1 MIPSSI
7 ATDLTLALVDPF
19 TEISSRNVSCGCEL
33 KLIRAERER
42 RKSERVPKKLSL
54 NEPILK

>member
-19 TEISSRNVSCGCEL
+19 SEISSRNVSCEL
-33 KLIRAERER
+33 KLISAERER
-42 RKSERVPKKLSL
+42 RKSERFPKKLSL

>member
-19 TEISSRNVSCGCEL
+19 TEISSRNVSCEL
-33 KLIRAERER
+33 KLISAERER
-42 RKSERVPKKLSL
+42 RKSERFPKKLSL